1 MLPLFALFF
10 PFPSFFLPFHN
21 LSNSNSMNMKS
32 DGDNDDTNK
41 GLKGMPKGD
50 SNSVASNS
58 VADELLTPHSRPS
71 DMRVALENL
80 LEDLQYPSKWTN
92 RIEYTHIK
100 QLVYKEN
107 LIASSEGSK
116 CALNDMLDDTTLD
129 DSPLDDSPLDDTEY
143 QDFFNVCS
151 NILTSRVSSL
161 LNTPTPMST
170 TSSSTLLHTMCRDLH
185 QDFLLRRTLLLKR
198 LDVTIKAFS
207 WAPALGDGG
216 EDFKVRMKKLR
227 DDLDTPVQPV
237 NPEDVKDF
245 TLEEVRGGWG

>member
-1 MLPLFALFF
+1 MSRVAVKCENAATLCCL
-10 PFPSFFLPFHN
+10 FLPFFSFSTIFS
-21 LSNSNSMNMKS
+21 LQIVNMKS
-32 DGDNDDTNK
+32 DGDNDDRNK
-41 GLKGMPKGD
+41 GINIGLKSMPKGD
-50 SNSVASNS
+50 SNSST
-58 VADELLTPHSRPS
+58 DESIIQPHSRPS

-107 LIASSEGSK
+107 QIVSSEGSK
-116 CALNDMLDDTTLD
+116 CALNDDMLDDT
-129 DSPLDDSPLDDTEY
+129 PLNDTEY

-245 TLEEVRGGWG
+245 TFEEVRGGWG